1 MLNNG
6 NYVCTMKLRSHCNLK
21 KANIGANHRMT
32 SVTKA

>member
-21 KANIGANHRMT
+21 KNER
-32 SVTKA
+32 